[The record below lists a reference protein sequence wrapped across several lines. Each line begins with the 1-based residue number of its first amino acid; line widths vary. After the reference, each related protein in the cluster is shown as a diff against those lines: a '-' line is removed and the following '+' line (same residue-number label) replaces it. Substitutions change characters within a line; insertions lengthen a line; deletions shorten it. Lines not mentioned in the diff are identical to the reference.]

1 MKFIMVHRYTNG
13 KADTEITYVNI
24 DHINTFAACSDGKGT
39 RITMPNGFLLVEE
52 EPNAIMNKIHW
63 EALNNAR

>member
-1 MKFIMVHRYTNG
+1 MLHRYVNG
-13 KADTEITYVNI
+13 KDDVEITYVNI
-24 DHINTFAACSDGKGT
+24 DNINFFAACADGKGT
-39 RITMPNGFLLVEE
+39 RITMPSCFFLVEE

>member
-39 RITMPNGFLLVEE
+39 RITMPSCFFLVEE
-52 EPNAIMNKIHW
+52 DPGAVMNKIRW
-63 EALNNAR
+63 EELNSAR